1 MCNAHGLHAMRAN
14 SIHNIYHIK
23 TYVTKQNV
31 SSRRASNERP
41 YITTYKDKY
50 KYLLGQNMFKNI
62 QTVCKNRE
70 RRLDVNKRPHEIRE
84 VFYHDISMRINEDF
98 SFYRL
103 YHGIYATICS
113 HRTPAK
119 ACLLK
124 LYFLLQFSKAL
135 SNRQYRRFSFRVN
148 QDIFCHSM
156 TPCP

>member
-1 MCNAHGLHAMRAN
+1 MNAPTSLCFLYN
-14 SIHNIYHIK
+14 FIKLLDLLTSIIYNNFDRGFVNPSVECFAACK
-23 TYVTKQNV
+23 
-31 SSRRASNERP
+31 SAS
-41 YITTYKDKY
+41 I
-50 KYLLGQNMFKNI
+50 
-62 QTVCKNRE
+62 
-70 RRLDVNKRPHEIRE
+70 NKRPHEIRE

-113 HRTPAK
+113 RRTPAK

-124 LYFLLQFSKAL
+124 LYFPLQFSKAL

>member
-1 MCNAHGLHAMRAN
+1 MSIAHGLHAMRAN

-41 YITTYKDKY
+41 YNTNCKNNY
-50 KYLLGQNMFKNI
+50 KYLLGQNMFYKI
-62 QTVCKNRE
+62 QTVCTNRE
-70 RRLDVNKRPHEIRE
+70 RRLAVNKRPHEIRE
-84 VFYHDISMRINEDF
+84 AFYHDISMRINEDF

-113 HRTPAK
+113 RRTPAK

>member
-1 MCNAHGLHAMRAN
+1 MFHQGGRPMNAPTTQIAKT
-14 SIHNIYHIK
+14 ITNICSGKICLKY
-23 TYVTKQNV
+23 TNCLGNKQ
-31 SSRRASNERP
+31 
-41 YITTYKDKY
+41 
-50 KYLLGQNMFKNI
+50 
-62 QTVCKNRE
+62 E
-70 RRLDVNKRPHEIRE
+70 RRLAVNKRPHEIRE
-84 VFYHDISMRINEDF
+84 AFYHDISMRINEDF

-113 HRTPAK
+113 RRTPVK

-124 LYFLLQFSKAL
+124 LYFPLQFSKAL

>member
-1 MCNAHGLHAMRAN
+1 
-14 SIHNIYHIK
+14 
-23 TYVTKQNV
+23 
-31 SSRRASNERP
+31 
-41 YITTYKDKY
+41 
-50 KYLLGQNMFKNI
+50 MF
-62 QTVCKNRE
+62 
-70 RRLDVNKRPHEIRE
+70 RRLFKGRVFFIVERFAACKSASINKRPHEIRE

-113 HRTPAK
+113 RRTPAK

-148 QDIFCHSM
+148 QDIFCHST
-156 TPCP
+156 TPCPQHRSCRCHGSDTMNKFRHNRP

>member
-1 MCNAHGLHAMRAN
+1 MFHQGGRPMNAPTTQIAKTITNIALAKYVLKYTNCLH
-14 SIHNIYHIK
+14 
-23 TYVTKQNV
+23 KQ
-31 SSRRASNERP
+31 
-41 YITTYKDKY
+41 
-50 KYLLGQNMFKNI
+50 G
-62 QTVCKNRE
+62 TV
-70 RRLDVNKRPHEIRE
+70 LAVNKRPHEIRE

-113 HRTPAK
+113 RRTPAK

-135 SNRQYRRFSFRVN
+135 SNRQYHRFSFRVN